1 MLKLKRNSELMLK
14 NEKIANSFV
23 ELLVFPTYVSLCLI
37 RTILASLGIFIIGF
51 FVVDLV
57 HVEYVI
63 YGLIGFILF
72 LAIGI
77 QIGILILSWKIKSD
91 IYYIVK
97 FTLEITE
104 SALTDI
110 NKINSKI
117 TKVNRK
123 EVFGLLFKGIIHI
136 VTIPTLSKVIIDK
149 VPFVAGLVN
158 KIVKRVLILV
168 TEKIKFSSEELE
180 HNVTK
185 NKSQLNANQTNKS
198 PITSVSTGLAKV
210 MNFNFWGCTNTIK
223 NYICNTYYNIDIIC
237 INHKLKKINEKKSTH

>member
-1 MLKLKRNSELMLK
+1 MFNK
-14 NEKIANSFV
+14 NYSSLAWNIYYWILCCRFSTCGIRYLWINW
-23 ELLVFPTYVSLCLI
+23 VF
-37 RTILASLGIFIIGF
+37 
-51 FVVDLV
+51 
-57 HVEYVI
+57 
-63 YGLIGFILF
+63 LF

-104 SALTDI
+104 SALTDF

-117 TKVNRK
+117 TKVNRQ

-158 KIVKRVLILV
+158 EIVKRVLILV

-210 MNFNFWGCTNTIK
+210 MNFNFWECWSGGCHYFLHIK
-223 NYICNTYYNIDIIC
+223 
-237 INHKLKKINEKKSTH
+237 HRVR